1 MPQLYPPDLALTY
14 DIEPA
19 SAALAMSQ
27 TFVIPDIHGRLDLL
41 DHGLAEIAAR
51 SNGEKD
57 TIVAIGDYVDKGPSS
72 NGVIERLLPGVG
84 GGFALVTLKGNHDA
98 MMVDALRDASKMA
111 DWLGKGGDTALASY
125 GGDPAQVP
133 QSHIDWLGRLRLFH
147 VDAYRLYVHAGIDP
161 EAPLDRQSEK
171 TLLWKRYPKG
181 YSEGFGNLHVV
192 HGHDNCPDGPLLYEG
207 RTNLDTLAWRTGRLT
222 IGVFDDEK
230 PGGPIDFI
238 VIKGAP
244 AGR

>member
-1 MPQLYPPDLALTY
+1 
-14 DIEPA
+14 
-19 SAALAMSQ
+19 MSR

-41 DHGLAEIAAR
+41 QDGLAEIVAR
-51 SNGEKD
+51 SEGGAD
-57 TIVAIGDYVDKGPSS
+57 TIVMIGDYVDKGPASK
-72 NGVIERLLPGVG
+72 GVIDHLSSGV

-98 MMVDALRDASKMA
+98 MMIDALRGRWKMA
-111 DWLGKGGDTALASY
+111 DWSAKGGDATLASY

-133 QSHIDWLGRLRLFH
+133 QSHIDWLDHLQLFH
-147 VDAYRLYVHAGIDP
+147 VDSHRLYVHAGVDP
-161 EAPLDRQSEK
+161 DTPLDLQSEE

-181 YSEGFGNLHVV
+181 YPDGFGPLHVV
-192 HGHDNCPDGPLLYEG
+192 HGHDNDPEGPLLYQG

-222 IGVFDDEK
+222 IGVFDDGK

-238 VIKGAP
+238 AIKGAP